1 MLAPGGLP
9 CSSLAGGSSP
19 NAWTALISTRSSGH
33 GIRCCASSGSEGETR
48 IKTGSVEGFFLFD
61 PKPSTMAAVIVGK
74 NEVERMR
81 KIQRK
86 RGANLGP
93 LPRCLCRRVVGLPDQ
108 EMESVVHKGSRNKP
122 KTTRQKCEGKE
133 LLSCRTG
140 KLSHNIGGTP
150 IRPFHVT

>member
-74 NEVERMR
+74 NEVEKNEKNPAEKGR
-81 KIQRK
+81 
-86 RGANLGP
+86 
-93 LPRCLCRRVVGLPDQ
+93 
-108 EMESVVHKGSRNKP
+108 ES
-122 KTTRQKCEGKE
+122 
-133 LLSCRTG
+133 
-140 KLSHNIGGTP
+140 GTP
-150 IRPFHVT
+150 TEMPMQARVWFA